1 MVAEARQAR
10 DLTILGAISATANRI
25 RESMVLFYVVGA
37 IGQIILIGL
46 LALWALARLVGG
58 CASRLVG
65 RLSGAISR

>member
-25 RESMVLFYVVGA
+25 RESTVLFYVVGA

-58 CASRLVG
+58 RASRLVG
-65 RLSGAISR
+65 R